1 MLAFAI
7 NNISLLVH
15 HIIILKQALTNAE
28 IVFLNLLLCALNAVA
43 DHAVLDHITFL
54 VSQFIHQSGNSLAT
68 EHAHQIVFE
77 RNIELRS
84 ARIALA
90 TGTTTKLS
98 VNTSA
103 FMSFRTDDRK
113 SSSFLHSRSEFDIRT
128 TTRHVGG
135 DGYRTRKASLSYN
148 LRFPR

>member
-1 MLAFAI
+1 MLTFAI
-7 NNISLLVH
+7 NHITLLVH
-15 HIIILKQALTNAE
+15 HVIILKEALTYAE
-28 IVFLNLLLCALNAVA
+28 IVFFNFLLRTLNAIA
-43 DHAVLDHITFL
+43 DHAVLDHIAFL
-54 VSQFIHQSGNSLAT
+54 VSKLVHQSGNSFAT

-77 RNIELRS
+77 RDIELRS
-84 ARIALA
+84 TRIALA
-90 TGTTTKLS
+90 TRTTTKLS

-113 SSSFLHSRSEFDIRT
+113 PSSFLHSRSEFYIRT

-148 LRFPR
+148 LRF